1 MKRKA
6 LYALGLTTFLGISMV
21 AGWGCGEVVQT
32 SGIVQQEAP
41 TTEEE
46 STTITEE
53 TGSEEE
59 STSVPENVETEE
71 AASSQANETE
81 ETVTLEETVPIEEL
95 KIIEMDAVMYATTT
109 VNIRKESS
117 TDAEKIGGLFT
128 GEKVHVTGRTED
140 GLWYRVDDSYKG
152 EGFIA
157 AEYLTDVAPVKE
169 SAPSE
174 STQSEAE
181 RQAAEEAARKA
192 EEERQAEEQRQLE
205 EAIKQQEQI
214 IEENQN
220 IPEEDLEPAPESTYQ
235 PETPTYGGTGGGNVD
250 WSGWSEDGEWTGDPL
265 PQYSGYNWN

>member
-1 MKRKA
+1 MKNKHPI
-6 LYALGLTTFLGISMV
+6 LHSFTVLLICSLLP
-21 AGWGCGEVVQT
+21 GCGCGAVQT
-32 SGIVQQEAP
+32 TAYPETISV
-41 TTEEE
+41 EE
-46 STTITEE
+46 SVLV
-53 TGSEEE
+53 S
-59 STSVPENVETEE
+59 ETEE
-71 AASSQANETE
+71 ASSVPEATEAEETVSSQPIETE

-95 KIIEMDAVMYATTT
+95 KIIEMDAMMYATAN
-109 VNIRKESS
+109 VNIRKEPS
-117 TDAEKIGGLFT
+117 TDAEKIGSLSLG
-128 GEKVHVTGRTED
+128 KSVHVTGRTED

-235 PETPTYGGTGGGNVD
+235 PETPTYGGTGGGNID
-250 WSGWSEDGEWTGDPL
+250 WSNFEEEWENATNLAPGV
-265 PQYSGYNWN
+265 NWN

>member
-1 MKRKA
+1 MKNKHPILHSFTA
-6 LYALGLTTFLGISMV
+6 LLICSLLP
-21 AGWGCGEVVQT
+21 GCGCGAVQT
-32 SGIVQQEAP
+32 TAYPETTSLEESVPASE
-41 TTEEE
+41 TEEE
-46 STTITEE
+46 PS
-53 TGSEEE
+53 
-59 STSVPENVETEE
+59 SVPETTEAEET
-71 AASSQANETE
+71 ASSQSIKTE
-81 ETVTLEETVPIEEL
+81 KTVTLEETVPIEESG
-95 KIIEMDAVMYATTT
+95 ITEMDAVMYALAT
-109 VNIRKESS
+109 VNIRKGAS
-117 TDAEKIGGLFT
+117 TDTEKIGSLSLG
-128 GEKVHVTGRTED
+128 KSVHVTGRTED

-157 AEYLTDVAPVKE
+157 AEYLTDVAPVRE

-235 PETPTYGGTGGGNVD
+235 PEAPTGGSTGGNVD
-250 WSGWSEDGEWTGDPL
+250 WSNFGEQQWSTP
-265 PQYSGYNWN
+265 PANWN